1 MLETT
6 NERAQS
12 ESECKSMFVAYLS
25 GGKLHSKASQ
35 TLNSNCCLKEQNYES
50 LKSDNITFEGWKI
63 LAARRQIQEDTLHS
77 KRDTLIAG
85 ISNSK
90 AYFPC
95 SEKNMIT
102 TINGSGRKTVI
113 NTKHV
118 VESNN
123 LLMNK
128 ISKQWKL

>member
-1 MLETT
+1 
-6 NERAQS
+6 
-12 ESECKSMFVAYLS
+12 MFVTYLS

-35 TLNSNCCLKEQNYES
+35 TLNSNCSLKEQNYEI
-50 LKSDNITFEGWKI
+50 LKSDKITFEGWKI

-77 KRDTLIAG
+77 KRATLIAG

-95 SEKNMIT
+95 REKNTMMT
-102 TINGSGRKTVI
+102 KNGSGRKSVI
-113 NTKHV
+113 NLKHV

-123 LLMNK
+123 VLMNK
-128 ISKQWKL
+128 ISK